1 MTPLAPSRVDLR
13 QRVRVDGK
21 FFAVGTERLR
31 LSGVTYGPFPPNG
44 DGDPFPN
51 PAQVQRDFARMLG
64 KIEQSLDL
72 VQTSEEAD
80 AKEAY

>member
-1 MTPLAPSRVDLR
+1 MSRTGRLR
-13 QRVRVDGK
+13 RE
-21 FFAVGTERLR
+21 FRLR
-31 LSGVTYGPFPPNG
+31 LTRKGATLYEELIPRLLRKEQEILSCLS
-44 DGDPFPN
+44 
-51 PAQVQRDFARMLG
+51 AQERRDFTRLLG